1 MRDLQK
7 TANDH
12 DVREKMDHLISVSEV
27 MVKEDRRCQG
37 EHRKARRHLPHT
49 KTKDQQQPTAN
60 FEGNGNCPAQRG
72 QGQAHAAD
80 VRCRRSEGSE
90 LAEAAHEKRQT
101 DKYATNQWQKSCN
114 FHVRLSS
121 RCLRRLSGDRKGD
134 DLTTVSRVI
143 SLYFTIVKYHCKWSP
158 SMKTK
163 ASRKCELSIRH
174 GSLPVIMITA
184 RTEPSL
190 EEKAMIQQRDLL
202 SSQALYLVIKVL
214 LGASSGDHSLNEVF
228 RKNSDP
234 VLDPMVSRE

>member
-1 MRDLQK
+1 MGDLQK

-49 KTKDQQQPTAN
+49 KTKDHQQPTAN

-114 FHVRLSS
+114 FHVRFSP
-121 RCLRRLSGDRKGD
+121 RCLRRLSGDREI
-134 DLTTVSRVI
+134 DLAAIGKETACRPSPALC
-143 SLYFTIVKYHCKWSP
+143 LYFRIFKTHCRCS
-158 SMKTK
+158 
-163 ASRKCELSIRH
+163 C
-174 GSLPVIMITA
+174 
-184 RTEPSL
+184 
-190 EEKAMIQQRDLL
+190 
-202 SSQALYLVIKVL
+202 
-214 LGASSGDHSLNEVF
+214 
-228 RKNSDP
+228 
-234 VLDPMVSRE
+234 PMTT